1 MGEPCAPYRIV
12 RVRHGTQRM
21 VEHVQGRKHPLLDIR
36 RQALTDHFQYMRL
49 QKRET
54 HLAASR
60 VELEGLVGQSAS
72 HMSESELRQH
82 VDKSLALR
90 HFAVWQDHSTLCGCG
105 YIMVTCKEVYDK
117 LVHYTDPST
126 RHSQAC
132 LYMYKHW
139 WSIHMFT
146 SLQ

>member
-1 MGEPCAPYRIV
+1 MGEPCVLYIIV
-12 RVRHGTQRM
+12 CVRH
-21 VEHVQGRKHPLLDIR
+21 
-36 RQALTDHFQYMRL
+36 ASFQYMWL

-72 HMSESELRQH
+72 HMSKSELRQH
-82 VDKSLALR
+82 VDKSLMIR
-90 HFAVWQDHSTLCGCG
+90 HFPVLQDHSTLCGCG

-139 WSIHMFT
+139 WSIHMST

>member
-54 HLAASR
+54 ILAASR
-60 VELEGLVGQSAS
+60 VELEGLVARVQATCQRVSCVSMLTTAS
-72 HMSESELRQH
+72 RF
-82 VDKSLALR
+82 VISLSGKTIP
-90 HFAVWQDHSTLCGCG
+90 HFVVVGTL
-105 YIMVTCKEVYDK
+105 
-117 LVHYTDPST
+117 
-126 RHSQAC
+126 
-132 LYMYKHW
+132 W
-139 WSIHMFT
+139 
-146 SLQ
+146 